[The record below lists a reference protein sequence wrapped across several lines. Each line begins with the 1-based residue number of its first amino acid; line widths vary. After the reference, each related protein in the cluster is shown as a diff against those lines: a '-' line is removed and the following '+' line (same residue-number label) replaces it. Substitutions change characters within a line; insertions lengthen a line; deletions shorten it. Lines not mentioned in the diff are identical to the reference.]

1 MNKAVV
7 AQNLVK
13 DFNGVPAVKNIS
25 FEILA
30 GECFGILGPNG
41 AGKSTTM
48 KMFYGHVLPTS
59 GDLFVLGLN
68 TKTDIKQIKSRIGI
82 VPQEDGLDID
92 FNVLENLKIFA
103 SYHHISADIAEA
115 RADHLLSDMKLSEH
129 KLRHVETLSGGMK
142 RRLTVAR
149 ALIHQPEL
157 LVLDEPTTGLD
168 PQARHWI
175 WNYFQ
180 NLKAQKKTMILTTH
194 YMEEAERLC
203 DRVAIVDQGV
213 ILECDQPKALIQK
226 HIGTDVVEMTVEKES
241 SYWKSKLKSLGIQ
254 FLDDDNKLYAFFES
268 QIARQQFVNQL
279 QNIHYV
285 SRVANLNDVFLKLA
299 GHQIRSE
306 S

>member
-48 KMFYGHVLPTS
+48 KMFYGHVIPS
-59 GDLFVLGLN
+59 AGDLFVLGLN

-82 VPQEDGLDID
+82 VPQEDGLDVD

-103 SYHHISADIAEA
+103 SYHNISSDIAEA

-226 HIGTDVVEMTVEKES
+226 HIGTDVVEMTVDKES
-241 SYWKSKLKSLGIQ
+241 SYWKSKLKSLDIQ

-268 QIARQQFVNQL
+268 QIVRQQFVNQL

-299 GHQIRSE
+299 GHQIRGE

>member
-203 DRVAIVDQGV
+203 DRVAIVDQGI

-226 HIGTDVVEMTVEKES
+226 HIGTDVVEMTVDKES

-299 GHQIRSE
+299 GHQIRGE

>member
-13 DFNGVPAVKNIS
+13 EFHGVPAVKNIS

-48 KMFYGHVLPTS
+48 KMFYGHVIPTS

-82 VPQEDGLDID
+82 VPQDDGLDVD

-103 SYHHISADIAEA
+103 SYHNISSDIAEA

-203 DRVAIVDQGV
+203 DRVAIVDQGI

-226 HIGTDVVEMTVEKES
+226 HIGTDVVEMTVDKES

-299 GHQIRSE
+299 GHQIRGE